1 MADFKLAL
9 PIILEHEGNILT
21 DTPGDLGGRTYA
33 GITQKNFRNWRGWAI
48 IDSLGLTNGQHSVEL
63 DEPVGELYEDVF
75 WKKLDADKIESQA
88 EINSIIDFAVNTGI
102 VPAVK
107 LAQRAL
113 GISETGRVDGMT
125 LDTLNNENDVIS

>member
-1 MADFKLAL
+1 MADFKKAL

-21 DTPGDLGGRTYA
+21 ETSGDLGGRTYA
-33 GITQKNFRNWRGWAI
+33 GITQKYFPKWRGWAI
-48 IDSLGLTNGQHSVEL
+48 IATLGLKNGQHSPEL
-63 DEPVGELYEDVF
+63 DEPVGELYEDIF
-75 WKKLDADKIESQA
+75 WKKLNADSIESQE

-113 GISETGRVDGMT
+113 GITETGHVDGMT
-125 LDTLNNENDVIS
+125 LDSLNNENDVIS